1 MTERDQ
7 ELTRAMAA
15 PATFSEA
22 TRSVDVVIASG
33 NDPGDGI
40 RLAMRREAITTPAV
54 VPVLLDHASSIDR
67 MGGRIDPASLRIERG
82 LLVGTAHLSDAP
94 AADAALALARSG
106 VAASVKASFT
116 QSDLSP
122 LGDGSMLANRWTL
135 RSVALVPEPADSLAV
150 TRAAHPTPS
159 PSLPS
164 ETTMETDQT
173 AQAPAEETISRA
185 ELRRQNS
192 ILRACAAAKLPED
205 FTQELI
211 DSGKSMEEAAF
222 QIVRHQRM
230 AQERTSVAGHP
241 AQIPVMGASATAPA
255 DGLEQVIERAVRG
268 QALQEPLAYT
278 LRRLGFSG
286 GTDAEVVR
294 SALSGRER
302 FLSRSGGGM
311 HSTSD
316 FPSLLLSSGTR
327 FLQEQYSAAP
337 RGIRQLARPRNL
349 NDFRPVSVLDVG
361 LVGKAQK
368 ILEGG
373 EIKFGSATETA
384 GTYAASRYG
393 MGLSFSFEALKN
405 DDLGGL
411 GQVLEEFAGVH
422 LSDEADALAALL
434 SGSGANAPDGQAL
447 FHVSHNNSTT
457 AALTVDGLRDAIKL
471 LRNQKSVGGRFV
483 NLEPASIL
491 VGPELETQGAQLLS
505 DLWRATAPED
515 SNPWRSLQL
524 LVEPS
529 LAGATWYLI
538 AGGNRRPFEL
548 GQVVGLPRMQQEED
562 FSTSAYRMK
571 TEAAFGCAVA
581 DHRVIVRAVAPA

>member
-1 MTERDQ
+1 MTER
-7 ELTRAMAA
+7 EHPISRSISARPT
-15 PATFSEA
+15 TFNEA
-22 TRSVDVVIASG
+22 SRSVELVVATDADV
-33 NDPGDGI
+33 GDGF
-40 RLAMRREAITTPAV
+40 RLSMARLPDYGPGP
-54 VPVLLDHASSIDR
+54 VPVMLDHANSTDR
-67 MGGRIDPASLRIERG
+67 MAGRLDSLRLEGGQLIGRA
-82 LLVGTAHLSDAP
+82 VFADAP
-94 AADAALALARSG
+94 AADDGLALARSG
-106 VAASVKASFT
+106 IAASVRASV
-116 QSDLSP
+116 SP
-122 LGDGSMLANRWTL
+122 ENARQNADGTIQAMRWRL
-135 RSVALVPEPADSLAV
+135 RHVALTPEGADPLAI
-150 TRAAHPTPS
+150 TRSAHPTPS

-164 ETTMETDQT
+164 ETMETDQN
-173 AQAPAEETISRA
+173 QALDPQPSRA
-185 ELRRQNS
+185 ELKRETA
-192 ILRACAAAKLPED
+192 ILRAAGAAGWSTEQTD
-205 FTQELI
+205 ELI
-211 DSGKSMEEAAF
+211 RSGKPELEAVVE
-222 QIVRHQRM
+222 IVRSQRL
-230 AQERTSVAGHP
+230 AQDALSSAGHP
-241 AQIPVMGASATAPA
+241 AQIPVMGASAAAPA
-255 DGLEQVIERAVRG
+255 DGLEQVIERAIRG

-278 LRRLGFSG
+278 LRRLGFAG

-327 FLQEQYSAAP
+327 YLQEAYGAP
-337 RGIRQLARPRNL
+337 ARGIRALARPRNL

-373 EIKFGSATETA
+373 EIKFGSATESA

-393 MGLSFSFEALKN
+393 MGLSFSFEAMKN

-434 SGSGANAPDGQAL
+434 SGNGANAPDGKAL
-447 FHVSHNNSTT
+447 FHADHANSAT

-471 LRNQKSVGGRFV
+471 LRNQKSVGGRFI

-505 DLWRATAPED
+505 DLWRATSPED
-515 SNPWRSLQL
+515 SNPWRNLQL

-529 LAGATWYLI
+529 LAGATWYLV

-548 GQVVGLPRMQQEED
+548 GQMVGLPRMQQEED

>member
-1 MTERDQ
+1 MTEQEISRSAPARPSTFDPVSRSV
-7 ELTRAMAA
+7 ELTL
-15 PATFSEA
+15 AT
-22 TRSVDVVIASG
+22 SG
-33 NDPGDGI
+33 DPGDGY
-40 RLAMRREAITTPAV
+40 RLNLDRLPDFGPAP
-54 VPVLLDHASSIDR
+54 VPLMLDHASSVDR
-67 MGGRIDPASLRIERG
+67 MAGRLADIRIQGGA
-82 LLVGTAHLSDAP
+82 LVARALFVDAP
-94 AADAALALARSG
+94 GADIGLELARSG
-106 VAASVKASFT
+106 IAVSIAAAFRPEDTV
-116 QSDLSP
+116 LNP
-122 LGDGSMLANRWTL
+122 DGT
-135 RSVALVPEPADSLAV
+135 RSVMRWRLRHAALTPEGADRLAL
-150 TRAAHPTPS
+150 TRSANPTPS
-159 PSLPS
+159 LSLTSPS
-164 ETTMETDQT
+164 METEQ
-173 AQAPAEETISRA
+173 QAPEPQPSRA
-185 ELRRQNS
+185 ELKREANL
-192 ILRACAAAKLPED
+192 LRAASAAGWTAEQTD
-205 FTQELI
+205 ELI
-211 DSGKSMEEAAF
+211 RSGKPELECMVE
-222 QIVRHQRM
+222 IVRSQRL
-230 AQERTSVAGHP
+230 AQERMSVAGHP
-241 AQIPVMGASATAPA
+241 AQIPIMGSIGTTAPA

-268 QALQEPLAYT
+268 QALAEPLAYT
-278 LRRLGFSG
+278 LRRLGFAG

-327 FLQEQYSAAP
+327 YLQEAYGAP
-337 RGIRQLARPRNL
+337 ARGIRALARPRNL

-384 GTYAASRYG
+384 GSYAASRYG
-393 MGLSFSFEALKN
+393 MGLSFSFEAMKN

-434 SGSGANAPDGQAL
+434 SGSGANAPDGKAL
-447 FHVSHNNSTT
+447 FHNDHANSAT
-457 AALTVDGLRDAIKL
+457 ASLTVDGLRDAIKL
-471 LRNQKSVGGRFV
+471 LRAQKSVGGRFI

-505 DLWRATAPED
+505 DLWRATSPED
-515 SNPWRSLQL
+515 SNPWRNLQL

-529 LAGATWYLI
+529 LAGATWYLV

-548 GQVVGLPRMQQEED
+548 GQMVGLPRMQQEED

-581 DHRVIVRAVAPA
+581 DHRVIVRAVAPGA

>member
-1 MTERDQ
+1 
-7 ELTRAMAA
+7 MAA
-15 PATFSEA
+15 PATFNE
-22 TRSVDVVIASG
+22 TGRTVDLVIASG

-54 VPVLLDHASSIDR
+54 VPVLLDHANTIDR

-122 LGDGSMLANRWTL
+122 LGDGSMLANRWAL
-135 RSVALVPEPADSLAV
+135 RSVALVPEGADSLAV
-150 TRAAHPTPS
+150 TRSATTTPS
-159 PSLPS
+159 PSLSS
-164 ETTMETDQT
+164 ETTMDEQT
-173 AQAPAEETISRA
+173 QAPEAQPSRA
-185 ELRRQNS
+185 ALKREAA
-192 ILRACAAAKLPED
+192 ILRAAGAAGWTPEQ
-205 FTQELI
+205 TETLI
-211 DSGKSMEEAAF
+211 SSDKNETEALMEV
-222 QIVRHQRM
+222 IRSRRL
-230 AQERTSVAGHP
+230 AQDALSSAGHP
-241 AQIPVMGASATAPA
+241 AQIPVMGASAAAPA

-268 QALQEPLAYT
+268 QPLQEPFAYT

-316 FPSLLLSSGTR
+316 FSSLLLSSGTR
-327 FLQEQYSAAP
+327 YLQEAYGAP
-337 RGIRQLARPRNL
+337 ARGIRALARPRNL
-349 NDFRPVSVLDVG
+349 TDFRPVSVLDVG

-373 EIKFGSATETA
+373 EIKFGSATESA

-471 LRNQKSVGGRFV
+471 LRAQKSVGGRFV

-491 VGPELETQGAQLLS
+491 VGPEMETQGAQLLS
-505 DLWRATAPED
+505 DLWRATTPED
-515 SNPWRSLQL
+515 SNPWRNLQL

-529 LAGATWYLI
+529 LAGATWYLV

-548 GQVVGLPRMQQEED
+548 GQMVGLPRMQQAED
-562 FSTSAYRMK
+562 FSSSAYRMK

-581 DHRVIVRAVAPA
+581 DHRVIVRALAPSA

>member
-1 MTERDQ
+1 MTEREQ

-15 PATFSEA
+15 PATFNE
-22 TRSVDVVIASG
+22 TGRTVELVIASG

-54 VPVLLDHASSIDR
+54 VPVLLDHANTIDR
-67 MGGRIDPASLRIERG
+67 MGGRIDPDSLRIERG

-116 QSDLSP
+116 QADLTA
-122 LGDGSMLANRWTL
+122 LGDGSVQANRWTL

-150 TRAAHPTPS
+150 TRSATTTPD
-159 PSLPS
+159 LPLTS
-164 ETTMETDQT
+164 ETMDEQNQAAE
-173 AQAPAEETISRA
+173 AQPTRA
-185 ELRRQNS
+185 ELKREAA
-192 ILRACAAAKLPED
+192 ILRAAGAAGWSTEQTD
-205 FTQELI
+205 ELI
-211 DSGKSMEEAAF
+211 RSDKNETEALMEV
-222 QIVRHQRM
+222 IRSRRL
-230 AQERTSVAGHP
+230 AQDALSSAGHP
-241 AQIPVMGASATAPA
+241 AQIPVMGASAAAPA
-255 DGLEQVIERAVRG
+255 DGLEQVIERAIRG

-278 LRRLGFSG
+278 LRRLGFAG

-327 FLQEQYSAAP
+327 YLQEAYGAP
-337 RGIRQLARPRNL
+337 ARGIRALARPRNL

-434 SGSGANAPDGQAL
+434 SGSGANAPDGQPL
-447 FHVSHNNSTT
+447 FHLSHANSTT
-457 AALTVDGLRDAIKL
+457 ASLTVDGLRDAIKL
-471 LRNQKSVGGRFV
+471 LRAQKSVGGRFI

-505 DLWRATAPED
+505 DLWRATSPED
-515 SNPWRSLQL
+515 SNPWRNLQL

-529 LAGATWYLI
+529 LAGATWYLV

-548 GQVVGLPRMQQEED
+548 GQMVGLPRMQQEED

>member
-1 MTERDQ
+1 MTEREQ

-15 PATFSEA
+15 PATFNE
-22 TRSVDVVIASG
+22 TGRTVELVIASG

-54 VPVLLDHASSIDR
+54 VPVLLDHANTIDR

-116 QSDLSP
+116 QADLTA
-122 LGDGSMLANRWTL
+122 LGDGSVQANRWTL
-135 RSVALVPEPADSLAV
+135 RSVALVPEPADTLAV
-150 TRAAHPTPS
+150 TRSATTTPDL

-164 ETTMETDQT
+164 ETMETDQN
-173 AQAPAEETISRA
+173 QALDPQPTRA
-185 ELRRQNS
+185 ELKRETA
-192 ILRACAAAKLPED
+192 ILRAAGAAGWSTEQTD
-205 FTQELI
+205 ELI
-211 DSGKSMEEAAF
+211 RSGKPELEAVVE
-222 QIVRHQRM
+222 IVRSQRL
-230 AQERTSVAGHP
+230 AQDALSSAGHP
-241 AQIPVMGASATAPA
+241 AQIPVLGSVAAAPA
-255 DGLEQVIERAVRG
+255 DGLEQVIDRAIRG
-268 QALQEPLAYT
+268 QALAEPLAYT
-278 LRRLGFSG
+278 LRRLGYAG
-286 GTDAEVVR
+286 RNDEDILR
-294 SALSGRER
+294 SALTGRPDR
-302 FLSRSGGGM
+302 FISRSGGGM

-327 FLQEQYSAAP
+327 YLQEAYGAP
-337 RGIRQLARPRNL
+337 ARGIRALARPRNL

-373 EIKFGSATETA
+373 EIKFGSATESA

-393 MGLSFSFEALKN
+393 MGLSFSFEAMKN

-434 SGSGANAPDGQAL
+434 SGNGANAPDGKAL
-447 FHVSHNNSTT
+447 FHADHANSAT

-471 LRNQKSVGGRFV
+471 LRNQKSVGGRFI

-505 DLWRATAPED
+505 DLWRATTPED
-515 SNPWRSLQL
+515 SNPWRNLQL